1 MRVTILCLAHY
12 FFYLFDRLW
21 NIRQIFIALPGDDQ
35 VVLNSNTT
43 KIKKILNLLFHQKFR
58 NCGVLKCRFQQ
69 SRNKIDSRLESDYHS
84 WHQIPSN
91 AQIPDAGTVD
101 TFHTF
106 GVSPTSWVSS
116 PRKCPSPC
124 GKKRAKTLFSIIAST
139 LPFTRPISLRPSS
152 TI

>member
-1 MRVTILCLAHY
+1 MRLSTLCLSIY
-12 FFYLFDRLW
+12 FFYLFALLL

-106 GVSPTSWVSS
+106 GLYPDIVGIKLQKVPQ
-116 PRKCPSPC
+116 PLREEDRKSVVLHH
-124 GKKRAKTLFSIIAST
+124 RFHTAL
-139 LPFTRPISLRPSS
+139 
-152 TI
+152 